1 MFAAGVHWYYFGM
14 SVPEVGI
21 EEVLQA
27 LSERGKLEWE
37 LAYQRVV
44 IAKLQ
49 AADGDELSE

>member
-1 MFAAGVHWYYFGM
+1 M
-14 SVPEVGI
+14 SIPEVGA
-21 EEVLQA
+21 EEVVQA

-49 AADGDELSE
+49 AANGDKLSE